1 MFFKHT
7 PSIGT
12 GYRLSQERP
21 GTLFSESMME
31 NLKSC
36 FQKKRAASGIL
47 RRSSGQSPRRE
58 PSFFF
63 IFGFSTIFLEC
74 AFCSVIYQESYYRP
88 YLARRSRHEA
98 RSTAKVQYNIA
109 SVMSAMS
116 LRASRRA
123 YDDQSG
129 YCQLIAS
136 QNPHEHALL
145 ITSVPTKLAPTCEVD
160 GNGGPSRPAR
170 GLDPTSLGNS
180 VSTSIS
186 ASSRENLSGGSRR
199 TCYNH

>member
-74 AFCSVIYQESYYRP
+74 AFCSVIYQESYHQP

-160 GNGGPSRPAR
+160 GNGEPSRPQDLPEA
-170 GLDPTSLGNS
+170 LTL
-180 VSTSIS
+180 
-186 ASSRENLSGGSRR
+186 L
-199 TCYNH
+199 H